1 MVGLLDGIGDL
12 TEADGR
18 RLTSLGG
25 GNRGRRA
32 LRLVTGY
39 RYGDLNRAGVLSVRR
54 VATSGAEG
62 EFGAP
67 SWGRL
72 ESAFGGTVAILPPAE
87 RGFDASA

>member
-1 MVGLLDGIGDL
+1 MKAVGNYHGGLLDGIGDL

-32 LRLVTGY
+32 LGLVTGY

-54 VATSGAEG
+54 VAISGG
-62 EFGAP
+62 
-67 SWGRL
+67 
-72 ESAFGGTVAILPPAE
+72 
-87 RGFDASA
+87 